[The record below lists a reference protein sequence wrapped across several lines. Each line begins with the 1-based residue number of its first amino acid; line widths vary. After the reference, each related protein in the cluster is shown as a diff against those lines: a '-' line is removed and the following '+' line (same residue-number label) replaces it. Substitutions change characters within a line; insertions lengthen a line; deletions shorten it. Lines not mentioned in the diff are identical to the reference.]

1 MTTHSRGEDQT
12 AISVS
17 MKRSLLSQVDSRA
30 RALGLNRS
38 QYLAQLARQDIAA
51 KGALVLKEEQVP
63 KSHPPAAPGAVGARS
78 LTKYPPIKRT

>member
-17 MKRSLLSQVDSRA
+17 MKRSLLTQVDARA
-30 RALGLNRS
+30 AALGLNRS

-51 KGALVLKEEQVP
+51 KGVLVLKEEQAP
-63 KSHPPAAPGAVGARS
+63 KSIRAAVQETAGSP
-78 LTKYPPIKRT
+78 KPISYFKRK